1 MKQSKKK
8 YSDIQEKFIEKLLDL
23 KYRINDSYRGGK
35 RSEAAYNDKTW
46 VIDKLDDVRGG
57 IVLTKGEMLHANNL
71 WNAYSKSRLNDWG
84 TDNYTTPSSRRDNV

>member
-1 MKQSKKK
+1 MKPTKKRAAK
-8 YSDIQEKFIEKLLDL
+8 RTDNPIISKLLDL

-71 WNAYSKSRLNDWG
+71 WKQYQGSRMNNWESTRG
-84 TDNYTTPSSRRDNV
+84 

>member
-1 MKQSKKK
+1 MKTMKPTKKK
-8 YSDIQEKFIEKLLDL
+8 TAKRPPPNPIVSKLLDL

-71 WNAYSKSRLNDWG
+71 WKQYNPSRLNDWES
-84 TDNYTTPSSRRDNV
+84 YTNG

>member
-1 MKQSKKK
+1 MKPTKKRAAKRK
-8 YSDIQEKFIEKLLDL
+8 YTDIQEKFIGKLLDL

-71 WNAYSKSRLNDWG
+71 WKQYNPSRLNDWES
-84 TDNYTTPSSRRDNV
+84 YTNE